1 MSMSFSALR
10 GVTLGA
16 AIALSVGFTAPAF
29 AAGAAD
35 ATVVATVDGE
45 KITRADL
52 EALKLQ
58 MAAQYPQLGQVP
70 LDAVYKGLLDRAIDQ
85 RLMEKEARKAKM
97 QNDAD
102 VKAQLKDMES
112 ELIRRAWLGKTVEKR
127 VTDDKVKAAYDQ
139 LIKTTP
145 DEEEVRARH
154 ILVESED
161 KAKDLIGKLNGG
173 AKFEDLAKSD
183 SKDPGAANGGDLGFF
198 RKGDM
203 VPEFS
208 EAAFGMKAGE
218 LSKAPVKTQ
227 FGWHIIKVEERRK
240 VQPPKFEEIAPQ
252 LRGEVAQAEAAA
264 VIKDLRVKSKVE
276 TFNLDGTKAAQ

>member
-1 MSMSFSALR
+1 MSFSALR

-161 KAKDLIGKLNGG
+161 KAKELIGKLNGG

>member
-1 MSMSFSALR
+1 MSISFSALR

-35 ATVVATVDGE
+35 TTVVATIDGE
-45 KITRADL
+45 KITRAEL
-52 EALKLQ
+52 EALKQQ

-102 VKAQLKDMES
+102 VKAQLKDVES
-112 ELIRRAWLGKTVEKR
+112 ELIRRAWLSKTVEKR

-139 LIKTTP
+139 MVKSTP

-154 ILVESED
+154 ILVETED
-161 KAKDLIGKLNGG
+161 KAKELIGKLTGG
-173 AKFEDLAKSD
+173 AKFEDIAKTE

-218 LSKAPVKTQ
+218 MSKAPVKTQ

-240 VQPPKFEEIAPQ
+240 MQPPKLEDVAAQ

-264 VIKDLRVKSKVE
+264 VIKDLRDKAKVE
-276 TFNLDGTKAAQ
+276 TFNPDGTKPAK

>member
-1 MSMSFSALR
+1 MSFSALR

>member
-1 MSMSFSALR
+1 MSISFSALR

-35 ATVVATVDGE
+35 TTVVATIDGE
-45 KITRADL
+45 KITRAEL
-52 EALKLQ
+52 EALKQQ

-102 VKAQLKDMES
+102 VKAQLKDVES
-112 ELIRRAWLGKTVEKR
+112 ELIRRAWLSKTVEKR

-139 LIKTTP
+139 MIKSTP

-154 ILVESED
+154 ILVETED
-161 KAKDLIGKLNGG
+161 KAKELIGKLTGG
-173 AKFEDLAKSD
+173 AKFEDIAKTE

-240 VQPPKFEEIAPQ
+240 MQPPKLEDVAAQ

-264 VIKDLRVKSKVE
+264 VIKDLRDKAKVE
-276 TFNLDGTKAAQ
+276 TFNPDGTKPAK

>member
-1 MSMSFSALR
+1 MSFSALR

-161 KAKDLIGKLNGG
+161 KAKELIGKLNGG

-252 LRGEVAQAEAAA
+252 LRSEVAQAEAAA

>member
-1 MSMSFSALR
+1 MSFSALR

-35 ATVVATVDGE
+35 TTVVATVDGE

-52 EALKLQ
+52 EALKQQ
-58 MAAQYPQLGQVP
+58 MSAQYPQLGQVP

-97 QNDAD
+97 QNDAE

-139 LIKTTP
+139 MIKAAP

-154 ILVESED
+154 ILVETED
-161 KAKDLIGKLNGG
+161 KAKELIGKLNGG
-173 AKFEDLAKSD
+173 AKFDELAKTE

-208 EAAFGMKAGE
+208 DAAFGMKPGD
-218 LSKAPVKTQ
+218 LSKTPVKTQ
-227 FGWHIIKVEERRK
+227 FGWHILKVEERRK
-240 VQPPKFEEIAPQ
+240 VQPPKFEEVAPQ
-252 LRGEVAQAEAAA
+252 LRGEVAQTEAAA
-264 VIKDLRVKSKVE
+264 VIKDLRDKAKVE
-276 TFNLDGTKAAQ
+276 TFNPDGTKPAQ

>member
-1 MSMSFSALR
+1 MSISFSALR

-29 AAGAAD
+29 AAGSAD
-35 ATVVATVDGE
+35 TTVVATIDGE
-45 KITRADL
+45 KITRAEL
-52 EALKLQ
+52 EALKQQ

-85 RLMEKEARKAKM
+85 RLMEKEARKAKL

-102 VKAQLKDMES
+102 VKAQLKDVES
-112 ELIRRAWLGKTVEKR
+112 ELIRRAWLSKTVEKR

-139 LIKTTP
+139 MVKSTP

-154 ILVESED
+154 ILVETED

-173 AKFEDLAKSD
+173 AKFEDVAKAE

-240 VQPPKFEEIAPQ
+240 MQPPKLEDVAAQ

-264 VIKDLRVKSKVE
+264 VIKDLRDKAKVE
-276 TFNLDGTKAAQ
+276 TFNPDGTKPAK

>member
-1 MSMSFSALR
+1 MSFSALR

-35 ATVVATVDGE
+35 TTVVATVDGE

-52 EALKLQ
+52 EALKQQ
-58 MAAQYPQLGQVP
+58 MSAQYPQLGQVP

-97 QNDAD
+97 QNDAE

-139 LIKTTP
+139 MIKTTP

-154 ILVESED
+154 ILVETED
-161 KAKDLIGKLNGG
+161 KAKELIGKLNGG
-173 AKFEDLAKSD
+173 AKFDDLAKTE

-208 EAAFGMKAGE
+208 DAAFGMKPGE

-227 FGWHIIKVEERRK
+227 FGWHILKVEERRK
-240 VQPPKFEEIAPQ
+240 VQPPKFEEVAPQ
-252 LRGEVAQAEAAA
+252 LRGEVAQTEAAA
-264 VIKDLRVKSKVE
+264 VIKDLRDKAKVE
-276 TFNLDGTKAAQ
+276 TFNPDGTKPAQ

>member
-1 MSMSFSALR
+1 MSFSALR

-85 RLMEKEARKAKM
+85 RLKEKEARKAKM